1 MVKKSN
7 VAMPQEM
14 SQNELIREKAKKVI
28 EAMYLLLRRNRKQFL
43 NGARTDG
50 EAVFCKLGDGQWNL
64 FEKVISVSSYYQFKL
79 QVSDVLVEGIKYP
92 DQNVKKLCRNIFLRT
107 QEEEI
112 NPYLWKKILSADF
125 IPVVAQE
132 FIKTNRD
139 KLEAKPAL
147 AYLLEG
153 CESKFTGKEREA
165 SDFAARESLKLI
177 IEGLVDYV
185 RMARK
190 MYRMERNLSMACLD
204 ETQLN
209 NAQAVLNFGTYTR
222 LPIQV
227 ADLVY
232 EGIKSPDERLEQ
244 MALDLAEEL
253 LKLNKLDVYF
263 WTKMLMSDFVPDKVW
278 RLLRD
283 YPEVFK
289 PQMPDLRPFI
299 VAKTVYG
306 RSETSNE
313 VYDEVLRIYVKA

>member
-1 MVKKSN
+1 MEEVRN
-7 VAMPQEM
+7 VAVPQEM
-14 SQNELIREKAKKVI
+14 SQNEIRREKAKKMI
-28 EAMYLLLRRNRKQFL
+28 EAMYLLLRRTRKLFL
-43 NGARTDG
+43 DG
-50 EAVFCKLGDGQWNL
+50 SQSEDTASFCKLGDAQLSL
-64 FEKVISVSSYYQFKL
+64 FKQLISVRSYYQFQM
-79 QVSDVLVEGIKYP
+79 QVSNVLVEGIKYP
-92 DQNVKKLCRNIFLRT
+92 DHNVKNICRYIFLIT

-125 IPVVAQE
+125 IPAVAQE
-132 FIKTNRD
+132 FIQNNRS
-139 KLEAKPAL
+139 KLEAKPAI
-147 AYLLEG
+147 AYLLDG
-153 CESKFTGKEREA
+153 CEEKFLGKEREA
-165 SDFAARESLKLI
+165 ADFVARESLKRS
-177 IEGLVDYV
+177 IEELADYV

-190 MYRMERNLSMACLD
+190 MYRMERKLSMARLD
-204 ETQLN
+204 ETQIN
-209 NAQAVLNFGTYTR
+209 NAQTALNFATYSR

-244 MALDLAEEL
+244 MAIALAEEL

-289 PQMPDLRPFI
+289 PQMSDLRPFI

-313 VYDEVLRIYVKA
+313 IYNEVLNMYVKL